1 MSTKETK
8 ETIIKTVADQN
19 AIVSEALSFAYQNAV
34 NQSTASQDAENQ
46 DASDKALREVSLKIK
61 AGECVVLC
69 GKSGCGKTTFSR
81 FLNGLSPSFFEGEM
95 TGDCDVLGIKAG
107 EAPIEAYVSH
117 VGSVFQNPKTQYFN
131 VDTTAELAFPC
142 ENVGMEPEKI
152 KSRIAECA
160 ESLCLEKLLNRS
172 VFALSGGEKQ
182 RLAFGSA
189 CMLNPEILVL
199 DEPTSNLDQV
209 AMRQL
214 HDLIAK
220 KKHEGCTIVI
230 AEHRLAWIADLT
242 DRLILF
248 EDGMITREWNH
259 DELMQLDD
267 TVLHKYGLRSL
278 NLKPA
283 VEQLHQKK
291 QILMQEV
298 ECEKE
303 CKKECKKK
311 YENQEAMQK
320 PLMTKSFFL
329 EAKELAV
336 GYEKKQPVL
345 TIPYFQVSGGEII
358 GIMGHNGAGKSTFA
372 STLCGLLAPVSGT
385 ISINGK
391 ETRKKDRIKNSFL
404 VMQDVNYQ
412 LFLDSILEE
421 VKMGAAHP
429 QRAEEVLKK
438 LDLWQFADR
447 HPMSLSG
454 GQKQR
459 VAIACAVLSE
469 KNLILFD
476 EPTSGLDYWH
486 MQQVGEQLQW
496 LKEQNRAVLVITH
509 DEEFAAEWCDR
520 ILDLDSVLNLGSVN
534 SKIEK

>member
-1 MSTKETK
+1 MNTTETMK
-8 ETIIKTVADQN
+8 KNTMTDQN
-19 AIVSEALSFAYQNAV
+19 VIVSEALSFAYQNAV
-34 NQSTASQDAENQ
+34 NQNATNQ
-46 DASDKALREVSLKIK
+46 GALEKALQGVSLKIK

-69 GKSGCGKTTFSR
+69 GKSGCGKTTFSH

-95 TGDCDVLGIKAG
+95 TGDCNVLEIKAG

-152 KSRIAECA
+152 KRRIAECA
-160 ESLCLEKLLNRS
+160 ESLCLKKLLNRS

-220 KKHEGCTIVI
+220 KKREGCTIVI

-248 EDGMITREWNH
+248 ERGTITREWKH

-267 TVLHKYGLRSL
+267 KVLHQYGLRSL
-278 NLKPA
+278 NLKS
-283 VEQLHQKK
+283 VLEQLYHKK
-291 QILMQEV
+291 QIMKQLVMQDI
-298 ECEKE
+298 ECENNEKMRE
-303 CKKECKKK
+303 SL
-311 YENQEAMQK
+311 MSK
-320 PLMTKSFFL
+320 PFLLETKML
-329 EAKELAV
+329 VV

-345 TIPYFQVSGGEII
+345 TVPYFKVSGGEIV

-372 STLCGLLAPVSGT
+372 STLCGILAPVSGT
-385 ISINGK
+385 ISMNGK
-391 ETRKKDRIKNSFL
+391 ETRKKERIKNSFL

-509 DEEFAAEWCDR
+509 DEEFAAEWCDC
-520 ILDLDSVLNLGSVN
+520 IFDLDALNSET
-534 SKIEK
+534 KE

>member
-1 MSTKETK
+1 MNTKETM
-8 ETIIKTVADQN
+8 IKTVADSN
-19 AIVSEALSFAYQNAV
+19 VIVSEALSFAYQNAV
-34 NQSTASQDAENQ
+34 NQNEANQ
-46 DASDKALREVSLKIK
+46 GTSEKALQGVSLKIK

-95 TGDCDVLGIKAG
+95 AGDCNVLKIKAG

-220 KKHEGCTIVI
+220 KKREGCTIVI

-242 DRLILF
+242 DRLVLF
-248 EDGMITREWNH
+248 ENGTIAREWNH

-267 TVLHKYGLRSL
+267 KVLHQYGLRSL

-283 VEQLHQKK
+283 LEQLHQKK
-291 QILMQEV
+291 QMMNQIMKQIMMQDS
-298 ECEKE
+298 ECEKNE
-303 CKKECKKK
+303 KMRESLL
-311 YENQEAMQK
+311 A
-320 PLMTKSFFL
+320 KSFFL
-329 EAKELAV
+329 EAKALSV

-345 TIPYFQVSGGEII
+345 TVPYFGVSGGEII

-372 STLCGLLAPVSGT
+372 STLCGLLASVSGS

-509 DEEFAAEWCDR
+509 DEEFAAKWCDR
-520 ILDLDSVLNLGSVN
+520 ILDLDSLNFETKN
-534 SKIEK
+534 KN